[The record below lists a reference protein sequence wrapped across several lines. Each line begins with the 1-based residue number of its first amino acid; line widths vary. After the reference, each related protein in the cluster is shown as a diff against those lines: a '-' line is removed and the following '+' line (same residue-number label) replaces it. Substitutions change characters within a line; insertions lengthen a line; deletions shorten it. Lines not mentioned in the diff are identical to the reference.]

1 MIKHKKNCLNL
12 FYIYFFETMELGTT
26 LKAFILFV
34 ILRLLENWV
43 VDQKLRLKPFVNE
56 SITGIKSLNAIPWKI
71 FSKRSANRE

>member
-1 MIKHKKNCLNL
+1 MFELILYL
-12 FYIYFFETMELGTT
+12 FFETMELGTT